1 MDRNEPRPLMQL
13 AHSLLAVSTA
23 AITCAGDDA
32 CCLMFVYGAVQVG
45 SAQSHEPGT

>member
-1 MDRNEPRPLMQL
+1 MMDQERRPLMQL
-13 AHSLLAVSTA
+13 AHLLLAVTA

-32 CCLMFVYGAVQVG
+32 CCLRFVYVAVQVG